1 MKTIAQLLKHDFE
14 SKGPLR
20 LYDSKGNLTYFE
32 YSNRKW
38 SHYEYDDQNREI
50 YYQNSRG
57 YHAHYG
63 WDEEGKRIHV
73 KDIYDEPNWM
83 YIPLGY

>member
-14 SKGPLR
+14 SEGLLR
-20 LYDSKGNLTYFE
+20 LHDPNGNLIYFE

-38 SHYEYDDQNREI
+38 YRYEYDDQNREI

-57 YHAHYG
+57 YYAHYE
-63 WDEEGKRIHV
+63 WNEEGEKIHV
-73 KDIYDEPNWM
+73 KGIYDEPKWM